1 MKLDGKT
8 IIVTGSGTGIGKAI
22 AKICVNEG
30 AQVVI
35 NDKDGN
41 LAEETVKELGQEKT
55 IAHIRDLT
63 DENCPTE
70 LIALAKERFGRIDG
84 LVNNA
89 AFVTWSDI
97 ESTEPNYFKKVLNV
111 NLVAPLALI
120 QAALPELKRNKGSV
134 VNIGSVNAHCGE
146 PTLLAY
152 SASKGG
158 LTTLTRN
165 LGDSL
170 MQEHGIR
177 VNQVNPGWVLTE
189 NEAAR
194 KQDHGLKEDWYK
206 DIPKKFAPAGR
217 IFEPLE
223 IATTVVHLLS
233 KDCGPV
239 SGQVFDLEQYPMIG
253 RNPPKDEDTV
263 PQK

>member
-1 MKLDGKT
+1 MRLDGKT

-22 AKICVNEG
+22 AKLCVNEG

-35 NDKDGN
+35 SDKDGKS
-41 LAEETVKELGQEKT
+41 AEETVEELGQEKT

-63 DENCPTE
+63 DEGCPTE

-97 ESTEPNYFKKVLNV
+97 ESTEPDYFKKVLDV

-158 LTTLTRN
+158 LATLTRN

-170 MQEHGIR
+170 MQEYGVR

-194 KQDHGLKEDWYK
+194 KQDHGLKNDWYK
-206 DIPKKFAPAGR
+206 DIPKKFAPSGR

-239 SGQVFDLEQYPMIG
+239 SGQIFDLEQYPMIG

>member
-63 DENCPTE
+63 DEDCPTE

-97 ESTEPNYFKKVLNV
+97 ASTAPDYFKKVLNV

-120 QAALPELKRNKGSV
+120 QAALPELKRSKGSV

-158 LTTLTRN
+158 LATLTRN

-170 MQEHGIR
+170 MQEYGVR

-194 KQDHGLKEDWYK
+194 KQDHGLKNDWYK

>member
-22 AKICVNEG
+22 AKLCVNEG

-41 LAEETVKELGQEKT
+41 LAEETIQELGQEKT

-97 ESTEPNYFKKVLNV
+97 ESTEPNYFKKVLDV

-158 LTTLTRN
+158 LATLTRN

-170 MQEHGIR
+170 MQEYGVR

-194 KQDHGLKEDWYK
+194 KQDHGLKNDWYK
-206 DIPKKFAPAGR
+206 DIPKKFAPAGK

>member
-22 AKICVNEG
+22 AKLCVNEG

-35 NDKDGN
+35 SDKDGN

-63 DENCPTE
+63 DEDCPRE

-97 ESTEPNYFKKVLNV
+97 DSTEPDYFKKVLDV

-120 QAALPELKRNKGSV
+120 QAALPELKRSKGSV

-152 SASKGG
+152 SSSKGG

-170 MQEHGIR
+170 MQEHGVR

-194 KQDHGLKEDWYK
+194 KQDDGLKNDWYK

-217 IFEPLE
+217 IFEPME

>member
-1 MKLDGKT
+1 MKLDGKS

-35 NDKDGN
+35 SDKDGKS
-41 LAEETVKELGQEKT
+41 AQETVEELGQEKT

-63 DENCPTE
+63 DEDCPTE

-120 QAALPELKRNKGSV
+120 QAALPELKRNKGSI

-158 LTTLTRN
+158 LSTLTRN

-170 MQEHGIR
+170 MQEYGVR

-194 KQDHGLKEDWYK
+194 KQDHGLKNDWYK

-217 IFEPLE
+217 IFEPME

>member
-35 NDKDGN
+35 NDKDGKS
-41 LAEETVKELGQEKT
+41 AQETVEELGQEKT

-63 DENCPTE
+63 DEDCPKE

-97 ESTEPNYFKKVLNV
+97 ESTEPDYFKKVLDV

-158 LTTLTRN
+158 LATLTRN

-170 MQEHGIR
+170 MQEYGVR

-194 KQDHGLKEDWYK
+194 KQDHGLKNDWYQ
-206 DIPKKFAPAGR
+206 DIPKKFAPSGR

>member
-158 LTTLTRN
+158 LATLTRN

-170 MQEHGIR
+170 MQEYGVR

-194 KQDHGLKEDWYK
+194 KQDHGLKDDWYK

>member
-1 MKLDGKT
+1 MRLDGKT

-35 NDKDGN
+35 NDKDGK
-41 LAEETVKELGQEKT
+41 LAEETVKELGEEKT

-63 DENCPTE
+63 DEDCPKE

-97 ESTEPNYFKKVLNV
+97 ESTEPNYFKKVLDV

-120 QAALPELKRNKGSV
+120 QAALPELKRSKGSV

-158 LTTLTRN
+158 LATLTRN

-170 MQEHGIR
+170 MQEYGVR

-194 KQDHGLKEDWYK
+194 KQDHGLKNDWYK

-217 IFEPLE
+217 IFEPME

>member
-63 DENCPTE
+63 DEDCPRE

-97 ESTEPNYFKKVLNV
+97 ESTEPDYFKKVLDV
-111 NLVAPLALI
+111 NLVAPLTLI
-120 QAALPELKRNKGSV
+120 QAALPELKRNKGSI

-158 LTTLTRN
+158 LATLTRN

-170 MQEHGIR
+170 MQEYGVR

-194 KQDHGLKEDWYK
+194 KQDHGLKNDWYK

-217 IFEPLE
+217 IFEPME

>member
-41 LAEETVKELGQEKT
+41 LAEETVEELGQEKT

-63 DENCPTE
+63 DEDCPTE

-97 ESTEPNYFKKVLNV
+97 ESTEPDYFKKVLDV

-120 QAALPELKRNKGSV
+120 QAALPELKKNKGSV

-158 LTTLTRN
+158 LATLTRN

-170 MQEHGIR
+170 MQEYGVR

-194 KQDHGLKEDWYK
+194 KQDHGLKNDWYK

-217 IFEPLE
+217 IFEPME

>member
-1 MKLDGKT
+1 MRLDGKT

-22 AKICVNEG
+22 AKLSVNEG

-35 NDKDGN
+35 NDKDGK
-41 LAEETVKELGQEKT
+41 LAEETVEELGQEKT

-63 DENCPTE
+63 DEGCPTE

-97 ESTEPNYFKKVLNV
+97 ESTEPDYFKKVLNV

-120 QAALPELKRNKGSV
+120 QAALPELKRNKGSI

-170 MQEHGIR
+170 MQEYGVR

-194 KQDHGLKEDWYK
+194 KLDHGLKNDWYK
-206 DIPKKFAPAGR
+206 DIPKKFAPSGR

-239 SGQVFDLEQYPMIG
+239 SGQIFDLEQYPMIG

>member
-1 MKLDGKT
+1 MRLDGKT

-22 AKICVNEG
+22 AKLCVNEG
-30 AQVVI
+30 AHVVI
-35 NDKDGN
+35 NDKDGK
-41 LAEETVKELGQEKT
+41 LAEETVQELGQEKT

-97 ESTEPNYFKKVLNV
+97 ESTETDYFKQVLDV

-120 QAALPELKRNKGSV
+120 QAALPELKRNKGSI

-146 PTLLAY
+146 PNLLAY

-170 MQEHGIR
+170 MQENGIR

-194 KQDHGLKEDWYK
+194 KQDHGLKNDWYK
-206 DIPKKFAPAGR
+206 DIPKKFAPSGR
-217 IFEPLE
+217 IFTPLE

-233 KDCGPV
+233 KNCGPV

-253 RNPPKDEDTV
+253 RNPPKDQDTV
-263 PQK
+263 SQK

>member
-1 MKLDGKT
+1 MRLDGKT

-22 AKICVNEG
+22 AKLCIDEG

-63 DENCPTE
+63 YEDCPTE
-70 LIALAKERFGRIDG
+70 LITLAKERFGRIDG

-97 ESTEPNYFKKVLNV
+97 ASTAPDYFKKVLNV

-170 MQEHGIR
+170 MQEYGVR

-194 KQDHGLKEDWYK
+194 KQDHGLKNDWYK
-206 DIPKKFAPAGR
+206 DIPKKFAPSGK

-239 SGQVFDLEQYPMIG
+239 SGQIFDLEQYPMIG

>member
-22 AKICVNEG
+22 AKLCVNEG

-63 DENCPTE
+63 DEDCPRE

-97 ESTEPNYFKKVLNV
+97 ESTEPDYFKKVLNV

-120 QAALPELKRNKGSV
+120 QAALPELKRNKGSI

-158 LTTLTRN
+158 LATLTRN

-170 MQEHGIR
+170 MQEYGVR

-194 KQDHGLKEDWYK
+194 KQDHGLKNDWYK
-206 DIPKKFAPAGR
+206 DIPKKFAPSGR

>member
-30 AQVVI
+30 GQVVI

-63 DENCPTE
+63 DEDCPKE

-97 ESTEPNYFKKVLNV
+97 ESTEPDYFKKVLDV

-120 QAALPELKRNKGSV
+120 QAALPELKRSKGSV

-152 SASKGG
+152 SSSKGG

-170 MQEHGIR
+170 MQEYGVR

-194 KQDHGLKEDWYK
+194 KQDHGLKDDWYK

-223 IATTVVHLLS
+223 IATTVIHLLS

-239 SGQVFDLEQYPMIG
+239 SGQIFDLEQYPMIG

>member
-1 MKLDGKT
+1 MKLEGKT

-22 AKICVNEG
+22 AKLCTQEG
-30 AQVVI
+30 ANLVI
-35 NDKDGN
+35 SDKDEA
-41 LAEETVKELGQEKT
+41 LANKTVQVLGPDQAF
-55 IAHIRDLT
+55 AHIQNLT
-63 DENCPTE
+63 EEGCATE

-97 ESTEPNYFKKVLNV
+97 ESTDPDYFRKVLDV
-111 NLVAPLALI
+111 NLVAPLSLI
-120 QAALPELKRNKGSV
+120 QAALPDLKANKGSI

-152 SASKGG
+152 SASKGA

-170 MQEHGIR
+170 MQDQGVR

-194 KQDHGLKEDWYK
+194 KQEHGLKEDWYK
-206 DIPKKFAPAGR
+206 DLPKKFAPAGR
-217 IFEPLE
+217 IFEPIE
-223 IATTVVHLLS
+223 IASTVVHLLS
-233 KDCGPV
+233 SDCGPV

-253 RNPPKDEDTV
+253 RNPPKDDETV

>member
-1 MKLDGKT
+1 MRLDGKT

-35 NDKDGN
+35 NDKN
-41 LAEETVKELGQEKT
+41 RKLAEETIQELGQEKT

-97 ESTEPNYFKKVLNV
+97 ESTEPDYFKKVLNV

-120 QAALPELKRNKGSV
+120 QAALPELKRNKGSI

-158 LTTLTRN
+158 LATLTRN

-170 MQEHGIR
+170 MQEYGVR

-194 KQDHGLKEDWYK
+194 KQDHGLKNDWYK

>member
-30 AQVVI
+30 GQVVI

-63 DENCPTE
+63 DEDCPKE

-97 ESTEPNYFKKVLNV
+97 ESTEPDYFKKVLDV

-120 QAALPELKRNKGSV
+120 QAALPELKRSKGSV

-152 SASKGG
+152 SSSKGG

-170 MQEHGIR
+170 MQEYGVR

-194 KQDHGLKEDWYK
+194 KQDHGLKNDWYK

-217 IFEPLE
+217 IFEPME

-239 SGQVFDLEQYPMIG
+239 SGQIFDLEQYPMIG

>member
-22 AKICVNEG
+22 AKLCVNEG

-63 DENCPTE
+63 DEDCPRE

-158 LTTLTRN
+158 LATLTRN

-170 MQEHGIR
+170 MQEYGVR

-194 KQDHGLKEDWYK
+194 KQDHGLKNDWYK

-217 IFEPLE
+217 IFEPME

-239 SGQVFDLEQYPMIG
+239 SGQIFDLEQYPMIG

>member
-1 MKLDGKT
+1 MRLDGKT

-63 DENCPTE
+63 DEDCPRE

-111 NLVAPLALI
+111 NLVAPLTLI
-120 QAALPELKRNKGSV
+120 QAALPELKRSKGSV

-152 SASKGG
+152 SSSKGG

-170 MQEHGIR
+170 MQEHGVR

-194 KQDHGLKEDWYK
+194 KQDHGLKNDWYK

-217 IFEPLE
+217 IFEPME
-223 IATTVVHLLS
+223 IATTVVHLLT

>member
-22 AKICVNEG
+22 AKLCVNEG

-35 NDKDGN
+35 SDKDGKS
-41 LAEETVKELGQEKT
+41 AEETVEELGQEKT

-63 DENCPTE
+63 DEDCPTE

-97 ESTEPNYFKKVLNV
+97 ASTAPDYFKKVLNV

-170 MQEHGIR
+170 MQEHGVR

-194 KQDHGLKEDWYK
+194 KQDHGLKNDWYK
-206 DIPKKFAPAGR
+206 DIPKKFVPSGR

-239 SGQVFDLEQYPMIG
+239 SGQIFDLEQYPMIG
-253 RNPPKDEDTV
+253 RNPPKDEDTI

>member
-22 AKICVNEG
+22 AKLCVNEG

-35 NDKDGN
+35 NDKDGK
-41 LAEETVKELGQEKT
+41 LAEETVEELGQEKT

-63 DENCPTE
+63 DEGCPTE

-120 QAALPELKRNKGSV
+120 QAALPELKRNKGCV

-158 LTTLTRN
+158 LATLTRN

-170 MQEHGIR
+170 MQEHGVR

-194 KQDHGLKEDWYK
+194 KQDHGLKNDWYK

-217 IFEPLE
+217 IFEPME

>member
-1 MKLDGKT
+1 MKLEGKT

-22 AKICVNEG
+22 AKLCIQEG
-30 AQVVI
+30 ANVVI
-35 NDKDGN
+35 SDKN
-41 LAEETVKELGQEKT
+41 EKLAEETVDELGPDQA
-55 IAHIRDLT
+55 IAHIQDLT
-63 DENCPTE
+63 DEGCAKD
-70 LIALAKERFGRIDG
+70 LVHLAKERFGRIDG

-97 ESTEPNYFKKVLNV
+97 ESTNPDYFRKVLDV
-111 NLVAPLALI
+111 NLVAPLSLI
-120 QAALPELKRNKGSV
+120 QAALPDLKANKGSI

-152 SASKGG
+152 SASKGA

-170 MQEHGIR
+170 MQNYGVR

-194 KQDHGLKEDWYK
+194 KQEHGLKEDWYK
-206 DIPKKFAPAGR
+206 DC
-217 IFEPLE
+217 
-223 IATTVVHLLS
+223 LLYTS
-233 KDCGPV
+233 PSPRD
-239 SGQVFDLEQYPMIG
+239 
-253 RNPPKDEDTV
+253 
-263 PQK
+263 

>member
-8 IIVTGSGTGIGKAI
+8 IVVTGSGTGIGKAI
-22 AKICVNEG
+22 TKLCVNEG

-35 NDKDGN
+35 SDKDGK
-41 LAEETVKELGQEKT
+41 LAEETVEELGQEKT

-120 QAALPELKRNKGSV
+120 QAALPELKRSKGSV

-158 LTTLTRN
+158 LATLTRN

-170 MQEHGIR
+170 MQEYGVR

-194 KQDHGLKEDWYK
+194 KQDHGLKNDWYK

-217 IFEPLE
+217 IFEPME